1 MDNPLKC
8 SVIIPTYNR
17 VPLLRRT
24 LDSLARQ
31 ALPSEQFEVLVVDD
45 GSSDSTAAMVAD
57 YRERLNLRYF
67 FQEDEGW
74 RVAKARNVGVA
85 NARADICVFIDSGVL
100 LHSGCLRAHVVSHES
115 AGPVAVCGY
124 VYGFNENNE
133 DAELIS
139 RAIDFDDLD
148 GSIKRMADQ
157 RRWLDIREEFYV
169 KYTDEIGDLPAPWIV
184 FWTCNV
190 SAGTAQIRSAGSFD
204 EKFKSWGG
212 EDLDLAY
219 RLHRN
224 GVRITVNRQAS
235 SVHCPHPKKFDNN
248 VSGAAD
254 NYRYIAE
261 KYNTPIT
268 RLMRYS
274 SISPFNINDL
284 IRDVELPPC
293 AEYRTTRQGAL

>member
-17 VPLLRRT
+17 VTLLRHT
-24 LDSLARQ
+24 LDSLVRQ
-31 ALPSEQFEVLVVDD
+31 SLPLEQFEVLVVDD

-85 NARADICVFIDSGVL
+85 NAKADVCVFIDSGVL
-100 LHSGCLRAHVVSHES
+100 LHSGCLRAHIASHET
-115 AGPVAVCGY
+115 ADGPVAVCGY

-133 DAELIS
+133 DADLINQ
-139 RAIDFDDLD
+139 AIDFDDLD
-148 GSIKRMADQ
+148 GTIKGMADRGQ
-157 RRWLDIREEFYV
+157 WLDVREEFYA
-169 KYTDEIGDLPAPWIV
+169 KYADEIGDLAAPWII

-190 SAGTAQIRSAGSFD
+190 SAGTEQIRSVGSFD

-219 RLHRN
+219 RLYCDGARF
-224 GVRITVNRQAS
+224 TLNRRAS
-235 SVHCPHPKKFDNN
+235 SIHCPHHKVSEDN
-248 VSGAAD
+248 VRKAAT
-254 NYRYIAE
+254 NHRYMAD

-274 SISPFNINDL
+274 SINPFTINDI
-284 IRDVELPPC
+284 IRDVELPSC
-293 AEYRTTRQGAL
+293 VEYRAAR